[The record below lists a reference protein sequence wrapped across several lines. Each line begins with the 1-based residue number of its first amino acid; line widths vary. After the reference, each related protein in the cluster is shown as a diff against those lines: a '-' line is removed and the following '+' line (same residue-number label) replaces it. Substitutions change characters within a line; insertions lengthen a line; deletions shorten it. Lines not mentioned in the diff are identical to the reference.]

1 MRSDDTARKQRSR
14 NAASEPDCR
23 TTVASRRQMSSSP
36 GAYAA
41 KLLLGTGLC
50 WTAYTMQA
58 TAQVIVPGV
67 NAPPDL
73 PTPTPSIQVPPLTQQ
88 GPPPQPT
95 PSPLLQDTFPDRVIA
110 CNQMGTAA
118 GLVASNLD
126 AYTMQCANG
135 N

>member
-1 MRSDDTARKQRSR
+1 MRSDDTARKQQSRS
-14 NAASEPDCR
+14 AVSGGGCR
-23 TTVASRRQMSSSP
+23 TTIASERQVLSRP
-36 GAYAA
+36 GIYAA
-41 KLLLGTGLC
+41 RLLLRTGLC

-58 TAQVIVPGV
+58 AAQVVVPGI

-110 CNQMGTAA
+110 CNQMGTAVGLTA
-118 GLVASNLD
+118 GSLD